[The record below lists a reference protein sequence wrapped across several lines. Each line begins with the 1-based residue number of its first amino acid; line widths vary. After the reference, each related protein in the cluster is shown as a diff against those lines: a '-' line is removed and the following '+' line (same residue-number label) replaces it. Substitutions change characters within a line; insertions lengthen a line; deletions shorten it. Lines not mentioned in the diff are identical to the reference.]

1 MIFFSNL
8 EATEETSIL
17 SRHTIDSS
25 IEDNMLDISLNLSA
39 GSENSGYFC
48 KLCNYRTESEAIY
61 VRHQTHAMHLKKE
74 KRLKT
79 LKKNYGLSEKKLKK
93 FRCPDCNLSS
103 FHRDV
108 IRVHRKQSHASS
120 LENSTAKS
128 SSTVQPTV
136 SQNLIKKKYNAR
148 KSPNLPQRQKNK
160 RFFLNVFE
168 QRKSYLQDACRAKK
182 NFKKRWF
189 KL

>member
-1 MIFFSNL
+1 
-8 EATEETSIL
+8 
-17 SRHTIDSS
+17 
-25 IEDNMLDISLNLSA
+25 MLDISLNLSA

-136 SQNLIKKKYNAR
+136 SQNLI
-148 KSPNLPQRQKNK
+148 
-160 RFFLNVFE
+160 
-168 QRKSYLQDACRAKK
+168 
-182 NFKKRWF
+182 
-189 KL
+189 